1 MNSTKKKSFSS
12 SLYSIRWTPFDERT
26 NTDEKEKVA
35 ADKNVCKKL
44 GFESLFDTSDPHVME
59 IDDVVG
65 LCSGQFVTQKPMLQV
80 N

>member
-1 MNSTKKKSFSS
+1 M
-12 SLYSIRWTPFDERT
+12 
-26 NTDEKEKVA
+26 A

-80 N
+80 NKSLISGA